1 MARYNLRITKKHP
14 DKSTGKCR
22 IDAVKRKANRTA
34 VRKEEMVFE
43 LCCTAI
49 KASFISSRTAVRFA
63 AEAHPAARFS
73 LFLSFEQD
81 KRKKGLSH

>member
-1 MARYNLRITKKHP
+1 MARNNLRITKKTPRQKHR
-14 DKSTGKCR
+14 KCR
-22 IDAVKRKANRTA
+22 IDAVKREANRTA

-43 LCCTAI
+43 LCCAAI
-49 KASFISSRTAVRFA
+49 RASFISSRTEGRFA

-81 KRKKGLSH
+81 KRKKGLTH

>member
-22 IDAVKRKANRTA
+22 IDAVKREANRTT

-49 KASFISSRTAVRFA
+49 KASFISSRTVRFA
-63 AEAHPAARFS
+63 AEAASGGAF
-73 LFLSFEQD
+73 FFVSFF
-81 KRKKGLSH
+81 